1 MTVQVRPQAGPDL
14 LTEGGP
20 WRFSRE
26 SVVTGPHAEY
36 LYKLY
41 RRAFDPLKPRAAAR
55 HVLTEDEFMAQM
67 ADERIDKY
75 LAWEEDASPVGVIA
89 MTRELAAIPWISPDY
104 YAACYPDH
112 WSRNAIYYLAYILI
126 NPAVRRTGFLETVT
140 ELLVKPMVSERA
152 VLAYDMCSYNDQVLG
167 FYNLIAETF
176 RRCSN
181 SEPKELDAQVYYGVD
196 FA

>member
-1 MTVQVRPQAGPDL
+1 MTAKVRPRTGPDIW
-14 LTEGGP
+14 TTGGP

-26 SVVTGPHAEY
+26 ACVTGSAVDSLYE
-36 LYKLY
+36 LYK
-41 RRAFDPLKPRAAAR
+41 RAFDPLRPRAAAR
-55 HVLTEDEFMAQM
+55 QVLSEPEFKDQM

-75 LAWEEDASPVGVIA
+75 LAWENEAAPVGVITL
-89 MTRELAAIPWISPDY
+89 TRELAAIPWISPEY
-104 YAACYPDH
+104 YAACYPDQ
-112 WSRNAIYYLAYILI
+112 WARNAVYYLGYILI

-140 ELLVKPMVSERA
+140 RLLVEPMVAQRA
-152 VLAYDMCSYNDQVLG
+152 VLVYDVCSYNDQVLG